1 MNNIDELKKEFEAFT
16 GKNFNIKAS
25 SCDSESCDSD
35 EESSLKDYPSYTDA
49 LYAALASPY
58 ASGIYLSRWDIKN
71 IAQAAGESM
80 AIHPRKRMFEL
91 LMKFAATKE
100 DMQNVLD
107 ALKEHMEEKIAIYE
121 ELMTHFPAS
130 AEIFAP
136 KIQKAQKT
144 IKLFPQI
151 LKEYFE

>member
-1 MNNIDELKKEFEAFT
+1 MNNIDDLKKEFETFT
-16 GKNFNIKAS
+16 GKNFNIKPA
-25 SCDSESCDSD
+25 SCDSESCNSD
-35 EESSLKDYPSYTDA
+35 EENSLKDYPSYTDA

-107 ALKEHMEEKIAIYE
+107 ALKEHIEEKIDIYE

-144 IKLFPQI
+144 IKLFTSDYQRV
-151 LKEYFE
+151 F